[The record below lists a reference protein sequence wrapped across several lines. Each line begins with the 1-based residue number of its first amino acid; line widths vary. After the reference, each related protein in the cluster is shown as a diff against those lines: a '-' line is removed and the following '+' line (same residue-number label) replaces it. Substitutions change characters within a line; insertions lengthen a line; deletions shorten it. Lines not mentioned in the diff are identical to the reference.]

1 MKIITEKQIFLR
13 YRDACSIIGYVVSRK
28 VKEKSN
34 ETAPCLFW
42 VESFL
47 ARKIVKNSW
56 VRESYNYL
64 EVFSQK
70 KEEKRKEAILGKTP
84 THF

>member
-1 MKIITEKQIFLR
+1 MR
-13 YRDACSIIGYVVSRK
+13 YRDAFSIIEYVVSRK

-34 ETAPCLFW
+34 ETASCRFW
-42 VESFL
+42 VESFR

-64 EVFSQK
+64 EVFLKK
-70 KEEKRKEAILGKTP
+70 KEEKRKEGTLDQISYLILKSKMY
-84 THF
+84 